1 MINILIIGVGKI
13 GAYHLLSMINL
24 RESCNIYLYDPCKNA
39 IDNALEIFED
49 GLKLNPK
56 KKKIIKPIVIFQ
68 LEDLPPIF
76 DFCIISTSSKVRK
89 GVLIALLRNT
99 KLFIKI
105 FLLEKFLFQNVN
117 EYSEVLIEI
126 KKNEAKVFVNEW
138 MSNSHIFRRISH
150 WLDTNDPDS
159 FINMNVTGSS
169 WGLGCNSVH
178 FIDLFHYLIKRQKIS
193 LISSQIKTHTASKRE
208 GYIEFFGKLTI
219 RGDEGSNLFIES
231 SIEGDTSYIELSFM
245 KKNANVYCKL
255 WNDNL
260 LEIRYKNKSIEL
272 SEQTYL
278 PYQSELTHEIIHQA
292 VTNQQINLPTINEAT
307 LHHLLVCESLQN
319 YCSLNLSQFKQDVPI
334 T

>member
-1 MINILIIGVGKI
+1 
-13 GAYHLLSMINL
+13 
-24 RESCNIYLYDPCKNA
+24 
-39 IDNALEIFED
+39 
-49 GLKLNPK
+49 
-56 KKKIIKPIVIFQ
+56 
-68 LEDLPPIF
+68 
-76 DFCIISTSSKVRK
+76 
-89 GVLIALLRNT
+89 
-99 KLFIKI
+99 
-105 FLLEKFLFQNVN
+105 
-117 EYSEVLIEI
+117 
-126 KKNEAKVFVNEW
+126 

-292 VTNQQINLPTINEAT
+292 VTNQQINLPTLNEAT